1 MMSTSSDR
9 WQEKGTAT
17 EMKIQH
23 IDLIGMPV
31 TNQHVS
37 LAFYTNMLGFEVR
50 TNMEHF
56 ESDDPNVRWIE
67 LVPPG
72 AATAIVLAPWE
83 QSGSLGTIVLVT
95 TDIEADYAEL
105 QTKGLDLPPLEHQP
119 WGIST
124 LITDPDGNKLLLLQ
138 NTAMSGA

>member
-1 MMSTSSDR
+1 MH
-9 WQEKGTAT
+9 
-17 EMKIQH
+17 IQH

-37 LAFYTNMLGFEVR
+37 LAFYTNMLGFAVR

-67 LVPPG
+67 LAPPG
-72 AATAIVLAPWE
+72 ASTAIVLSTWE
-83 QSGSLGTIVLVT
+83 DADSRGTIVLVT

-105 QTKGLDLPPLEHQP
+105 KAKGLDLPPLEHQP

-124 LITDPDGNKLLLLQ
+124 MIIDPDGNKLLLQQ
-138 NTAMSGA
+138 NIAMSDA

>member
-1 MMSTSSDR
+1 MNI
-9 WQEKGTAT
+9 K
-17 EMKIQH
+17 H
-23 IDLIGMPV
+23 LDLIGMPV
-31 TNQHVS
+31 TNQEAS
-37 LAFYTNMLGFEVR
+37 LAFYTDKLGFAVR

-72 AATAIVLAPWE
+72 AETAIVLSTWE
-83 QSGSLGTIVLVT
+83 KPASKGVMVLVT

-105 QTKGLDLPPLEHQP
+105 KAKGLDLPPLEHQP

-124 LITDPDGNKLLLLQ
+124 MITDPDGNQMLLQ
-138 NTAMSGA
+138 QNLEMSDSENGD

>member
-1 MMSTSSDR
+1 
-9 WQEKGTAT
+9 
-17 EMKIQH
+17 
-23 IDLIGMPV
+23 MPV

-37 LAFYTNMLGFEVR
+37 LAFYTNMLGFAVR

-67 LVPPG
+67 LAPPG
-72 AATAIVLAPWE
+72 ASTAIVLSTWE
-83 QSGSLGTIVLVT
+83 DADSRGTIVLVT

-105 QTKGLDLPPLEHQP
+105 KAKGLDLPPLEHQP

-124 LITDPDGNKLLLLQ
+124 MIIDPDGNKLLLQQ
-138 NTAMSGA
+138 NIAMSDA

>member
-1 MMSTSSDR
+1 MN
-9 WQEKGTAT
+9 
-17 EMKIQH
+17 IQH

-31 TNQHVS
+31 KDVQAS
-37 LAFYTNMLGFEVR
+37 LEFYTQKLGFEVR

-56 ESDDPNVRWIE
+56 EAPGERWIE

-72 AATAIVLAPWE
+72 ASTAIVLAFWE
-83 QSGSLGTIVLVT
+83 QSESRGTIVLVT

-105 QTKGLDLPPLEHQP
+105 QAKGLNLPPLEHQP

-124 LITDPDGNKLLLLQ
+124 LITDPDGNKLLLQQ
-138 NTAMSGA
+138 NRD

>member
-1 MMSTSSDR
+1 MN
-9 WQEKGTAT
+9 
-17 EMKIQH
+17 IQH
-23 IDLIGMPV
+23 LDLIGMPV
-31 TNQHVS
+31 TNQHVA
-37 LAFYTNMLGFEVR
+37 LEFYTTMLGFEVR

-72 AATAIVLAPWE
+72 ASTAIVLASWE
-83 QSGSLGTIVLVT
+83 APASRGTIILVT

-105 QTKGLDLPPLEHQP
+105 KAKGLDLPPLEHQP

-124 LITDPDGNKLLLLQ
+124 MITDPDGNTLLLQ
-138 NTAMSGA
+138 QNSVMRP